1 MSGFD
6 AVVVAARFQPLHAG
20 HIAAIHAACAN
31 APRVVVVVLGA
42 DCAPTLKTPW
52 STIERLAA
60 LADAL
65 PERTATDI
73 DIVTVRDVP
82 YDVARWSSALAAAV
96 AALLPGA
103 TRIAL
108 VADPAPAGLWPRGWT
123 RTTRDAG
130 FAVIEAAVRDEL
142 LWATATEWARLE
154 ARLPPGQTD
163 ALRHWYEGPQGLRLR
178 DEATFIRTFRA
189 RWASAPYPPVFV
201 TVDAVVEW
209 RDEVLLIQRGR
220 APGRDLWALPGGFLD
235 QHETLEAA
243 ARREVAEETGLELA
257 VASATSARVFDEP
270 GRSLRGR
277 TITHAFH
284 FVLDG
289 ARPRPLVEGADDA
302 RAAAWF
308 PRAEFTPET
317 LFEDHYAILQVVLDL
332 P

>member
-6 AVVVAARFQPLHAG
+6 AAIVAARFQPLHAG
-20 HIAAIHAACAN
+20 HIAAIQAACAS

-42 DCAPTLKTPW
+42 DCASTLKTPW
-52 STIERLAA
+52 TTAERLAA
-60 LADAL
+60 LHDTL
-65 PERTATDI
+65 PANAAI
-73 DIVTVRDVP
+73 DILCVRDVP
-82 YDVARWSSALAAAV
+82 YDVARWSATLAAAV
-96 AALLPGA
+96 GALLPTA

-108 VADPAPAGLWPRGWT
+108 TADPAPAGLWPRGWT

-130 FAVIEAAVRDEL
+130 FAVTEAAVRDEL
-142 LWATATEWARLE
+142 LWTKAAEWARLE
-154 ARLPPGQTD
+154 ARLPPAQS
-163 ALRHWYEGPQGLRLR
+163 AVLRRWYEGPQGLRLR
-178 DEATFIRTFRA
+178 DEAAFIRAFRA

-201 TVDAVVEW
+201 TVDAVVTW
-209 RDEVLLIQRGR
+209 RDELLLIQRGR

-235 QHETLEAA
+235 QHESLEAA

-257 VASATSARVFDEP
+257 ASATSSRVFDAP

-284 FVLDG
+284 FALDD
-289 ARPRPLVEGADDA
+289 AHPRPPVEGADDA
-302 RAAAWF
+302 RAAAWVA
-308 PRAEFTPET
+308 RAAVDPET

>member
-1 MSGFD
+1 MSEFD

-20 HIAAIHAACAN
+20 HLAAIHAARAR
-31 APRVVVVVLGA
+31 APRVLVVVLGA

-52 STIERLAA
+52 STAERLAA

-65 PERTATDI
+65 PACPAI
-73 DIVTVRDVP
+73 DILTVRDVP
-82 YDVARWSSALAAAV
+82 YDVARWSRALDAAV
-96 AALLPGA
+96 GALLPSS

-108 VADPAPAGLWPRGWT
+108 VADPAPAGLWPRRWI

-130 FAVIEAAVRDEL
+130 FAAGEAALRDEL
-142 LWATATEWARLE
+142 LWGPETEWARLE
-154 ARLPPGQTD
+154 PRLPLSQTD
-163 ALRHWYEGPQGLRLR
+163 ALRRWHDGPQGLRLR
-178 DEATFIRTFRA
+178 DEAAFIRAFRA

-201 TVDAVVEW
+201 TVDAVVVW
-209 RDEVLLIQRGR
+209 RGELLLIQRGR

-257 VASATSARVFDEP
+257 VASAVSTRVFDEP

-277 TITHAFH
+277 TLTHAFH
-284 FVLDG
+284 FALDD

-308 PRAEFTPET
+308 PCTALAPET